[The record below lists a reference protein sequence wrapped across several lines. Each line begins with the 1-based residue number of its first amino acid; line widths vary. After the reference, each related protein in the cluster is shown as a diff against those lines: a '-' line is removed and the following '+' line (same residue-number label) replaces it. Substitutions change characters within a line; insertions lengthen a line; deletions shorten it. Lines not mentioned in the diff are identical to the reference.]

1 MKRKKETILIS
12 IIIWSIIAGFF
23 YASIWTDD
31 SYSLSE
37 CFLGTGCTVGL
48 QVFFT
53 AMSCIF
59 LENK

>member
-23 YASIWTDD
+23 YAAIWTDD

-37 CFLGTGCTVGL
+37 CLFQTGCAAAL

-53 AMSCIF
+53 VMFCLF

>member
-1 MKRKKETILIS
+1 MKKKKENILFS
-12 IIIWSIIAGFF
+12 IIIWTIIAGFF
-23 YASIWTDD
+23 YAAIWTDD

-37 CFLGTGCTVGL
+37 CLFQTGCVSAL
-48 QVFFT
+48 QVFST

>member
-23 YASIWTDD
+23 YAAIWTDD

-37 CFLGTGCTVGL
+37 CFWGTGRTAVL

-53 AMSCIF
+53 VMFCLF

>member
-23 YASIWTDD
+23 YASIWTDN

-37 CFLGTGCTVGL
+37 RFFGTGCTAAL
-48 QVFFT
+48 QVFSTVMF
-53 AMSCIF
+53 CLF

>member
-23 YASIWTDD
+23 YAAIWTDD
-31 SYSLSE
+31 SYNLSE
-37 CFLGTGCTVGL
+37 RFFGTGCVSAL
-48 QVFFT
+48 QVFST